1 MFNED
6 IFPLDLHSLVLMSS
20 PASCLLLASS
30 SSQSE
35 TSVFI
40 KIKFF
45 IIEVLNIID
54 KKNQFLFIIKVDF
67 LIVLFIKQ
75 SSSLV
80 YIQIQ

>member
-1 MFNED
+1 M
-6 IFPLDLHSLVLMSS
+6 
-20 PASCLLLASS
+20 
-30 SSQSE
+30 
-35 TSVFI
+35 FI